1 LKSFKNFTIIIYFLL
16 LVINIYGQQKTRM
29 NVLLNNDLHTLTV
42 KQTIQFTNSSNKSLS
57 KLVLNDWNN
66 AYSDKNSP
74 LGKRFSDEYVR
85 SFQMASDIDRGHT
98 NIQNV
103 SINKSSASWN
113 RAESQPDIIEVLLES
128 KLKPN
133 DSVSIEFSYSLKI
146 PDDRFTGFGHHR
158 DNYYLKNCFLSI
170 SRLSNEGEFSY
181 YSNEN
186 LEDIANATYKNI
198 SLDIIV
204 PKDYEITSD
213 LDIISKIDNELDTK
227 TFSFYGKNRSE
238 IELLIE
244 NKSKFESFKNDKIEV
259 QTNLSS
265 KKVGDIQKAIVVD
278 RIVNFVSNNLGE
290 INTKKIIVSQ
300 IDYERNPFYG
310 LNQLPSFISPFPNE
324 FIYEL
329 KFLKTYLYSYLK
341 TVLKIDARKDNFI
354 FDAIQQHVMK
364 QYIEENY
371 PKMKLLGSISKLKIL
386 KSYRVTNVSFNEQ
399 YSILHL
405 LMARDNL
412 DQTIGDPKNTF
423 IKFNEQIAGK
433 YKAGLSFSYLDYYLK
448 DSTVNKS
455 FKEFIVLNNVKETNR
470 IDLET
475 ILKKNATKNIDW
487 FFPNLIDSRKIIDYK
502 FDKIVK
508 TKDSITIIIKNN
520 AKATVPISFYG
531 IKKREIIFK
540 QWLTN
545 IKTDTTF
552 TIKKSIANKL
562 VLNYESEVPEFNMRN
577 NYKSLKGFLCMNRPI
592 KFNFFRDVE
601 DPRYNQIFYLPEV
614 SYNLYD
620 GFLWSIGLNNDSFL
634 KKPFNFDIQPSYS
647 SKTKTLSGSGSIAI
661 SQYLRD
667 TKLYNI
673 RYGLS
678 GSYFHYA
685 EDANYLRIIPT
696 IQFRIRENDFRNNK
710 RQYISLR
717 EVIVDKEKSLVNII
731 NNSIIADSP
740 LKYSVF
746 DLRYLNQK
754 SEIAKNLSFSS
765 NLQFSNIFGKIA
777 GEIGYRKLFENNFEY
792 SLRLY
797 AGSFIYRN
805 TDSEFFS
812 FGLDRP
818 KDYLFDYNYYGRSET
833 SGLFSQQ
840 FITAEGGFK
849 SKFSNPYA
857 NQWLTALN
865 GNASIWRWIQMY
877 GDVGLFKSSSQ
888 NTRFVYDS
896 GIHLNLVPGY
906 FELFFPVL
914 SSNGFEMG
922 QQNYQQK
929 IRFIVTLSP
938 RTLISLFT
946 RKWF

>member
-1 LKSFKNFTIIIYFLL
+1 
-16 LVINIYGQQKTRM
+16 
-29 NVLLNNDLHTLTV
+29 
-42 KQTIQFTNSSNKSLS
+42 
-57 KLVLNDWNN
+57 
-66 AYSDKNSP
+66 
-74 LGKRFSDEYVR
+74 
-85 SFQMASDIDRGHT
+85 
-98 NIQNV
+98 
-103 SINKSSASWN
+103 
-113 RAESQPDIIEVLLES
+113 
-128 KLKPN
+128 
-133 DSVSIEFSYSLKI
+133 
-146 PDDRFTGFGHHR
+146 
-158 DNYYLKNCFLSI
+158 
-170 SRLSNEGEFSY
+170 
-181 YSNEN
+181 
-186 LEDIANATYKNI
+186 
-198 SLDIIV
+198 
-204 PKDYEITSD
+204 
-213 LDIISKIDNELDTK
+213 
-227 TFSFYGKNRSE
+227 
-238 IELLIE
+238 
-244 NKSKFESFKNDKIEV
+244 
-259 QTNLSS
+259 
-265 KKVGDIQKAIVVD
+265 
-278 RIVNFVSNNLGE
+278 
-290 INTKKIIVSQ
+290 
-300 IDYERNPFYG
+300 
-310 LNQLPSFISPFPNE
+310 
-324 FIYEL
+324 
-329 KFLKTYLYSYLK
+329 
-341 TVLKIDARKDNFI
+341 
-354 FDAIQQHVMK
+354 
-364 QYIEENY
+364 
-371 PKMKLLGSISKLKIL
+371 
-386 KSYRVTNVSFNEQ
+386 
-399 YSILHL
+399 
-405 LMARDNL
+405 
-412 DQTIGDPKNTF
+412 
-423 IKFNEQIAGK
+423 
-433 YKAGLSFSYLDYYLK
+433 
-448 DSTVNKS
+448 
-455 FKEFIVLNNVKETNR
+455 
-470 IDLET
+470 
-475 ILKKNATKNIDW
+475 
-487 FFPNLIDSRKIIDYK
+487 
-502 FDKIVK
+502 
-508 TKDSITIIIKNN
+508 
-520 AKATVPISFYG
+520 
-531 IKKREIIFK
+531 
-540 QWLTN
+540 
-545 IKTDTTF
+545 
-552 TIKKSIANKL
+552 
-562 VLNYESEVPEFNMRN
+562 
-577 NYKSLKGFLCMNRPI
+577 MNRPI

-877 GDVGLFKSSSQ
+877 GDVGLFKNSSQ